1 MMTKGKAKM
10 KKLDLNTEIDK
21 LKRQVIEICQD
32 YGLDPRKDE
41 FTIVQ
46 PYLENEV
53 IWIDVKEIK
62 GQRSVNISVSGPNTC
77 FILPKKDVLLNIFE

>member
-1 MMTKGKAKM
+1 M

-32 YGLDPRKDE
+32 HDLDPKKDE

-53 IWIDVKEIK
+53 ILIEVKGIK
-62 GQRSVNISVSGPNTC
+62 GQRSVNIGVSGPNTC
-77 FILPKKDVLLNIFE
+77 FILPQKDAMLDIFE